1 MTNKKPPSRKNG
13 LINEATTLSAQG
25 KDKQALELIERHL
38 NKTPD
43 DPSALNL
50 AGTLAARM

>member
-1 MTNKKPPSRKNG
+1 MTNKNQPSRKNG

-38 NKTPD
+38 NKTPA